1 MKTRLTEL
9 VGIKYPIFQ
18 GGMAWIAD
26 HKLAAAVSNAGGLG
40 IIAAANAPSNIILE
54 EIRSCQKMTDKPFA
68 VNIMLL
74 SDNADEIA
82 QMVIDEGVKVVT
94 TGAGNP
100 GKYMEKWKQAG
111 IVVIPVVA
119 STALAKIMERGGADA
134 IIAEG
139 CEAGGHIGEL
149 TTMALI
155 PQIVDSVSIPVVA
168 AGGVADSR
176 GVVAAF
182 ALGADAIQVGTRF
195 LVAKECRAHS
205 NYKEKV
211 LKAKDI
217 ETDVTGRST
226 GHPVRS
232 LRNKLTRQFIK
243 MEKEGATS
251 EELEAMGAG
260 SLRRAVIE
268 GDVVLGSVMA
278 GQVAGL
284 VNKEQSCHEIIQ
296 ELFTGVHDVLR
307 FSKIN
312 AFSED
317 I

>member
-54 EIRSCQKMTDKPFA
+54 EIRSCQKLTNKPFA

-74 SDNADEIA
+74 SDNVDEIA

-134 IIAEG
+134 VIAEG

-155 PQIVDSVSIPVVA
+155 PQIVDSVSIPVIA

-195 LVAKECRAHS
+195 LVANECRAHS

-226 GHPVRS
+226 GHPVRA
-232 LRNKLTRQFIK
+232 LRNKLTRQYIK
-243 MEKEGATS
+243 MEKDGAS
-251 EELEAMGAG
+251 MAELEAMGAG

-268 GDVVLGSVMA
+268 GDVILGSVMA

-296 ELFTGVHDVLR
+296 ELFTGVYDVLK
-307 FSKIN
+307 FQKIN

-317 I
+317 L

>member
-18 GGMAWIAD
+18 GGMAWVAE
-26 HKLAAAVSNAGGLG
+26 HKLASAVSNAGGLG
-40 IIAAANAPSNIILE
+40 IIAAANAPSEVILQ
-54 EIRSCQKMTDKPFA
+54 EIRNCQKLTNKPFA

-74 SDNADEIA
+74 SDNVEEVA

-100 GKYMEKWKQAG
+100 GKYMKMWKEAG

-119 STALAKIMERGGADA
+119 SSALARMMERAGADA
-134 IIAEG
+134 VIAEG

-155 PQIVDSVSIPVVA
+155 PQVVDSISIPVIA
-168 AGGVADSR
+168 AGGIADSR

-195 LVAKECRAHS
+195 LVADECRTHD
-205 NYKEKV
+205 NYKEKI

-232 LRNKLTRQFIK
+232 LRNKLTRTYIK
-243 MEKEGATS
+243 LEKEGMEPAKL
-251 EELEAMGAG
+251 EEMGAG
-260 SLRRAVIE
+260 TLRKAVID
-268 GDVVLGSVMA
+268 GDVILGTIMA

-284 VNKEQSCHEIIQ
+284 VKKRQSCLEIIE
-296 ELFTGVHDVLR
+296 ELFNGVY
-307 FSKIN
+307 
-312 AFSED
+312 D
-317 I
+317 ILKFTKVNGFNK

>member
-40 IIAAANAPSNIILE
+40 IIAAANAPSNVILE
-54 EIRSCQKMTDKPFA
+54 EIRACQKLTNQPFA

-74 SDNADEIA
+74 SDNVDEIA

-155 PQIVDSVSIPVVA
+155 PQIVDCVSIPVIA

-217 ETDVTGRST
+217 ETDVTGRTT

-232 LRNKLTRQFIK
+232 LRNKLTRQYIK
-243 MEKEGATS
+243 MEKDGATM

-260 SLRRAVIE
+260 TLRRAVID
-268 GDVVLGSVMA
+268 GDVVMGSVMA

-284 VNKEQSCHEIIQ
+284 VNKEQTCHEIIQ
-296 ELFTGVHDVLR
+296 ELFSGVAEVLK
-307 FSKIN
+307 FQKIN

-317 I
+317 L

>member
-54 EIRSCQKMTDKPFA
+54 EIRSCQKITDKPFA

-74 SDNADEIA
+74 SENADEIA

-100 GKYMEKWKQAG
+100 GKYMDKWKQAG

-155 PQIVDSVSIPVVA
+155 PQIVDSVSIPVIA

-195 LVAKECRAHS
+195 LVANECRAHS

-284 VNKEQSCHEIIQ
+284 VNKEQTCHEIIQ
-296 ELFTGVHDVLR
+296 ELFSGVHDVLK

-317 I
+317 L